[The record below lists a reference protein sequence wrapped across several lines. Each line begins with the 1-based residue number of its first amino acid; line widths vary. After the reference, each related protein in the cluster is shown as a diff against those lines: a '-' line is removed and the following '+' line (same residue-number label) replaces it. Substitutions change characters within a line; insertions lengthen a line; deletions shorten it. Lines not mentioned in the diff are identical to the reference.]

1 MEVLKT
7 SKVVYVF
14 QVFWIIKNKIYIST
28 HQIYVPTILIEWKNL
43 FRIKSLNV
51 KFSIYQK
58 QSSCKKRVVK
68 NVTKLIEQYPWCSF
82 KFSKFQ
88 AKGLQL
94 YWKETPVY
102 VISQEFCICFKNNY
116 FVERRQILLKYFLKF
131 RIAAPDKFSEAT
143 VLWYFLK

>member
-14 QVFWIIKNKIYIST
+14 QIFRIIKNRSPFLLIKCS
-28 HQIYVPTILIEWKNL
+28 VPTILIERKNL

-68 NVTKLIEQYPWCSF
+68 NVTKPIEQYP
-82 KFSKFQ
+82 
-88 AKGLQL
+88 
-94 YWKETPVY
+94 
-102 VISQEFCICFKNNY
+102 
-116 FVERRQILLKYFLKF
+116 
-131 RIAAPDKFSEAT
+131 
-143 VLWYFLK
+143 

>member
-14 QVFWIIKNKIYIST
+14 QIFRIIKNRSPFLLIKCS
-28 HQIYVPTILIEWKNL
+28 VPTILIERKNL

-68 NVTKLIEQYPWCSF
+68 NVTKPTEQYPWCSF

-116 FVERRQILLKYFLKF
+116 FVERRQTASSEI
-131 RIAAPDKFSEAT
+131 FSKIQNST
-143 VLWYFLK
+143 TR

>member
-14 QVFWIIKNKIYIST
+14 QIFRIIKNRSPFLLIKCS
-28 HQIYVPTILIEWKNL
+28 VPTILIERKNL

-68 NVTKLIEQYPWCSF
+68 NVTKPIEQYPWCSF

-116 FVERRQILLKYFLKF
+116 FVERRQTASSEI
-131 RIAAPDKFSEAT
+131 FSKIQNST
-143 VLWYFLK
+143 TR

>member
-14 QVFWIIKNKIYIST
+14 QIFRIIKNRSPFLLIKCS
-28 HQIYVPTILIEWKNL
+28 VPTILIERKNL

-51 KFSIYQK
+51 KFCIYQK

-68 NVTKLIEQYPWCSF
+68 NVTKPIEQYPWCSF

-116 FVERRQILLKYFLKF
+116 FVERRQTASSEI
-131 RIAAPDKFSEAT
+131 FSKIQNST
-143 VLWYFLK
+143 TR

>member
-102 VISQEFCICFKNNY
+102 VISQEFCRTTNVLRTTILQSAD
-116 FVERRQILLKYFLKF
+116 RLLLLKYLLKF
-131 RIAAPDKFSEAT
+131 KEH
-143 VLWYFLK
+143 LFL